1 MRKYT
6 NFADNVIR
14 TASEMS
20 TKEAGEYLQR
30 KMTELDNAYSI
41 NTELGNDT
49 TEINRSI
56 EDLFDW
62 FIDEPAG
69 KYLHPM
75 EK

>member
-14 TASEMS
+14 TASEMK
-20 TKEAGEYLQR
+20 TAEAGEYLQR
-30 KMTELDNAYSI
+30 KITELDNALAI

-49 TEINRSI
+49 LEISRSI

-62 FIDEPAG
+62 FLEEPAG
-69 KYLHPM
+69 KYLDPM
-75 EK
+75 KK